1 MAVTVE
7 VNYDLSKTEL
17 KNTIDE
23 TELKNTIDE
32 LATNYDGIPSGVSV
46 SSRNSSRKFEFMDK
60 SQAEEFKKQC
70 EERELQVI
78 VIIF

>member
-1 MAVTVE
+1 MPVTVE
-7 VNYDLSKTEL
+7 VKYDLLETEL

-32 LATNYDGIPSGVSV
+32 LATNYDGRPSDVSL
-46 SSRNSSRKFEFMDK
+46 SSRKFEFTEN
-60 SQAEEFKKQC
+60 SHAEEFKKQC
-70 EERELQVI
+70 EKIGLTVI